1 MRCCVRICP
10 PPSGYFALPFC
21 LSVSLST
28 RPLTPRYSPA
38 LRGALGAGLPS
49 CVLRFRPFLTSF
61 RCFHFL
67 ECSGSWA
74 GASLAGPGAVFP
86 DRLCLRDQTCS
97 QIWSTVFRFGWST
110 NCMKSL
116 YHSFWLVDCPWL
128 VCAGLRGL
136 RTEGAGPAKG
146 KISSVIARRVWVNP
160 CSIAWHW
167 YTPPSLRTARLTNR
181 PRSVCK
187 IRSSRRTCEHTH
199 TYTMNASSIS
209 SDYTDRR
216 ERMKVINLNKDTFI
230 ISYQCC
236 LHPSFSIITSI
247 ISFSIITRHIYPS
260 LPLSALSHLLPW
272 VFRMLLIGPC
282 NLGL

>member
-1 MRCCVRICP
+1 MLYENLSTS
-10 PPSGYFALPFC
+10 SGFC
-21 LSVSLST
+21 SSFLSLSLSFT
-28 RPLTPRYSPA
+28 PPLPRYSPA

-67 ECSGSWA
+67 ECSGSWS
-74 GASLAGPGAVFP
+74 GASLAGPGAAFP

-128 VCAGLRGL
+128 VWEWAGLRGL
-136 RTEGAGPAKG
+136 RAEGAGPAKG
-146 KISSVIARRVWVNP
+146 KISSVMARRVWMNP

-167 YTPPSLRTARLTNR
+167 YTPPSLRTARLSNR

-187 IRSSRRTCEHTH
+187 TRSSRRTCEH

-209 SDYTDRR
+209 SDYTDKR
-216 ERMKVINLNKDTFI
+216 ERMKVIKLNKDTHL
-230 ISYQCC
+230 S
-236 LHPSFSIITSI
+236 
-247 ISFSIITRHIYPS
+247 S
-260 LPLSALSHLLPW
+260 LINAVCIRLSHNNPAYLPQPASLLSLTSSRGFSGCLW
-272 VFRMLLIGPC
+272 
-282 NLGL
+282 